1 MFKKILL
8 FLMCAAI
15 TLGVSITTGCTNIG
29 NAGIK
34 ESVGEITDETGKNL
48 NDGVIH
54 DLPTQLL
61 FNPQALSNETEAET
75 AMKVTLRATITP
87 ENATNKAV
95 DWSVSFVNASS
106 SWASGKTVT
115 DYVTITPTED
125 GSLIAEVECKE
136 AFGEQIKIM
145 VVSRDNPEAV
155 AECTV
160 DYKQKFLGYTV
171 QKSYKFVP
179 IDESFKLVRK
189 IDPTVLSG
197 YSIVTRCSV
206 SEVYTIKLNEEEI
219 AIPYSVKLV
228 FSEELKTG
236 LDNIDP
242 KWSDIVKYQIRSTY
256 PEKFGV
262 TFAVMY
268 SDGVNLGGFFDSRL
282 KDYAFKSDEKKQAYY
297 NVLVGL
303 TNKESPVIFK
313 AYDKNDNYLFEF
325 PIGFDTSKVET
336 LITVQDVSLDN
347 DNLTM

>member
-8 FLMCAAI
+8 LFMCAAI
-15 TLGVSITTGCTNIG
+15 TSGVAITTGCTNIG

-115 DYVTITPTED
+115 DYVTVTPTED

-136 AFGEQIKIM
+136 AFGEQIKIT
-145 VVSRDNPEAV
+145 VVSRDNPGAV

-160 DYKQKFLGYTV
+160 DYKQKF
-171 QKSYKFVP
+171 
-179 IDESFKLVRK
+179 
-189 IDPTVLSG
+189 SG
-197 YSIVTRCSV
+197 YKATSGFYNATPPESKHFNFSVKVTNSPV
-206 SEVYTIKLNEEEI
+206 NSFYIYAVGSTVYTIAMTK
-219 AIPYSVKLV
+219 
-228 FSEELKTG
+228 
-236 LDNIDP
+236 
-242 KWSDIVKYQIRSTY
+242 SDCILGSKVVY
-256 PEKFGV
+256 E
-262 TFAVMY
+262 Y
-268 SDGVNLGGFFDSRL
+268 SDELNNALCAINASWSENIKSYVIAESEDKIRTRFNFSDYFFNSSLIEDKFNTEESKNEYYKALYNLANSS
-282 KDYAFKSDEKKQAYY
+282 K
-297 NVLVGL
+297 VIVGAV
-303 TNKESPVIFK
+303 TAKI
-313 AYDKNDNYLFEF
+313 YDNNDNYLCCMYIDLDIKNV
-325 PIGFDTSKVET
+325 PQVTSVET
-336 LITVQDVSLDN
+336 VSLDN
-347 DNLTM
+347 DNLIM

>member
-15 TLGVSITTGCTNIG
+15 TSGVVITTGCTFTG
-29 NAGIK
+29 NAEIK

-54 DLPTQLL
+54 DLPIQLL
-61 FNPQALSNETEAET
+61 FNPRALSNEAEADT

-136 AFGEQIKIM
+136 AFGEQIKIT

-160 DYKQKFLGYTV
+160 DYKQKF
-171 QKSYKFVP
+171 
-179 IDESFKLVRK
+179 
-189 IDPTVLSG
+189 SG
-197 YSIVTRCSV
+197 YKAQSGFYNATPPESKHLNFLVKVTNSPV
-206 SEVYTIKLNEEEI
+206 NSFYIYAVGSTVYTIEM
-219 AIPYSVKLV
+219 
-228 FSEELKTG
+228 T
-236 LDNIDP
+236 
-242 KWSDIVKYQIRSTY
+242 
-256 PEKFGV
+256 
-262 TFAVMY
+262 
-268 SDGVNLGGFFDSRL
+268 
-282 KDYAFKSDEKKQAYY
+282 KSDCVLGSKVVYEYSNELNNALSAINATWSENIKPYVIAESDDKIRTRFNFSDYFFNSSLIEDKFSTEESKNEYY
-297 NVLVGL
+297 KALYSLANSSKIIVGAV
-303 TNKESPVIFK
+303 TAKV
-313 AYDKNDNYLFEF
+313 YDNNDNYLCCIYIDLDLKNV
-325 PIGFDTSKVET
+325 PQVTTVES
-336 LITVQDVSLDN
+336 VSIDN
-347 DNLTM
+347 DNITM